1 MNRHFISRFS
11 VWLSTAVR
19 EVNPGMRRWHII
31 TGEYPPQ
38 PGGVSDY
45 TRLVARELART
56 GDEVKVWAPQCAQS
70 PDGEAGVRVHRLP
83 GHFGPL
89 SLAALNREVTAAA
102 NDRILVQYV
111 PHAFGFKGMNLPFC
125 AWLYARR
132 RWSIDVMFHEVTFPR
147 RAAQPLRHNLLGEVT
162 ALMAMLVG
170 RSAARLFVSSL
181 AWEAILR
188 PLVGQRKSIEWLPV
202 VSTIPVIEDPCATK
216 AIRASLAPAGQSV
229 VGHLGTYG
237 LGIRRFLETA
247 LPELLRSEHVTV
259 ILLGRNGAGLRDAIM
274 QRRPD
279 AASRVRAAGELTAR
293 QLSLHLAACDL
304 MLQPYPDGISTRRTS
319 AMAALAH
326 GRPVVST
333 LGRLSERLWTESG
346 ALAAVSAENS
356 GALVATT
363 QSLLENRSER
373 ERLGLAASRL
383 YQERFHIRHT
393 IDSLRAEDAG
403 FAS

>member
-1 MNRHFISRFS
+1 
-11 VWLSTAVR
+11 
-19 EVNPGMRRWHII
+19 MRRWHII

-45 TRLVARELART
+45 TGLVARELARA
-56 GDEVKVWAPQCAQS
+56 GDEVNVWAPQCTQLAAR
-70 PDGEAGVRVHRLP
+70 EAGVRVHRLP
-83 GHFGPL
+83 GHFGPH
-89 SLAALNREVTAAA
+89 SLAALDRALITGP

-125 AWLYARR
+125 GWLYARR
-132 RWSIDVMFHEVTFPR
+132 RWNIDVMFHEVTFPR
-147 RAAQPLRHNLLGEVT
+147 RTAQPLRHNLLGEVT
-162 ALMAMLVG
+162 ALMARLVG

-188 PLVGQRKSIEWLPV
+188 PLVGQRKPIEWLPV
-202 VSTIPVIEDPCATK
+202 ASTIPVIEDRCATK
-216 AIRASLAPAGQSV
+216 AIRASLAPGGQSV

-237 LGIRRFLETA
+237 LGIRRYLEAA
-247 LPELLRSEHVTV
+247 LPELLRSDHVTV
-259 ILLGRNGAGLRDAIM
+259 ILLGRNGAGLREAM
-274 QRRPD
+274 VERRPD
-279 AASRVRAAGELTAR
+279 AADRVQAAGGLTAR

-333 LGRLSERLWTESG
+333 IGRLTEPLWSESG
-346 ALAAVSAENS
+346 ALATVSVENS
-356 GALVATT
+356 AALVATT
-363 QSLLENRSER
+363 KSLLEDGPER
-373 ERLGLAASRL
+373 ERLGLAARRL

-393 IDSLRAEDAG
+393 IDSLRAENADL
-403 FAS
+403 AS